1 MSPDWADPGL
11 SEAYAE
17 AAAAVGEAFARA
29 LVRHGKAAPPPKFG
43 TNPNDAISRYVEWW
57 LDLPG
62 RYDSL
67 SCEMSLL
74 DCSDGPEVD
83 GRIALWRYLG
93 HGFSDHDDLWCAETI
108 VVQTPAEAANA
119 IRAIA
124 SDLVR
129 RCDRLDLRGEVP
141 KLDPERA

>member
-1 MSPDWADPGL
+1 MTPDWTDPAL
-11 SEAYAE
+11 NAAYAE
-17 AAAAVGEAFARA
+17 AAAAVGEAFSRA
-29 LVRHGKAAPPPKFG
+29 LVRHGKPAAPPKFG
-43 TNPNDAISRYVEWW
+43 TNPNDTISRYVEWW

-62 RYDSL
+62 PHDSL

-108 VVQTPAEAANA
+108 MVRTPAEAANA
-119 IRAIA
+119 IRAVA

-129 RCDRLDLRGEVP
+129 HCDRLDLRAEIPTVLP
-141 KLDPERA
+141 QRS